1 MTQPTRQQHLLRSLP
16 GAVARKARRRWASTL
31 IVLVVAAN
39 GAAFSREAARM
50 RLPADFAAAAER
62 IPTDGFG
69 GANRGRFAAGEWQG
83 DFVRIESRFAVVD
96 PLYAVNSGKSA
107 FTLEGGGI
115 DTPIEGACGFKERVV
130 TVGVATF
137 DATKFAYVCEITD
150 GSGPLGDLTL
160 AEPRPE
166 TFKARVLAP
175 AERKGLAR
183 VGDIRVDIASV
194 HKLER
199 SKLALQTPVGYLLS
213 IGGEVV
219 GAVELT
225 DTDPTF
231 LLRAGLDR
239 VPRRAALV
247 AALGLSVL
255 RDPASSTLGD

>member
-1 MTQPTRQQHLLRSLP
+1 MQPTRQHRFRQSLTRA
-16 GAVARKARRRWASTL
+16 GARNARRRWAPAL
-31 IVLVVAAN
+31 MALVLAVN

-50 RLPADFAAAAER
+50 LLPADFATAAKR

-69 GANRGRFAAGEWQG
+69 GINRGNFTAGEWHG

-96 PLYAVNSGKSA
+96 PLYAVNSGKSG
-107 FTLEGGGI
+107 FTLHGGGI
-115 DTPIEGACGFKERVV
+115 DPPIGGECGFKERVV
-130 TVGVATF
+130 TVGVAVF
-137 DATKFAYVCEITD
+137 DATKFAYVCELTD

-166 TFKARVLAP
+166 TFKARVLAR

-194 HKLER
+194 HKLDR

-213 IGGEVV
+213 IGGQVV

-225 DTDPTF
+225 DTNPTF
-231 LLRAGLDR
+231 LLRTDLDPA
-239 VPRRAALV
+239 PRRATLV